1 MCQLLLAEGANKT
14 LKSKSGRTAE
24 DYRFWKDNKTRIETG
39 SWQQNDLWAGED
51 LNHHKDL
58 IFAISI
64 LNQNV
69 LIGKE
74 KMLTNM

>member
-1 MCQLLLAEGANKT
+1 MCQLLLAHGANKT
-14 LKSKSGRTAE
+14 LRDE
-24 DYRFWKDNKTRIETG
+24 DGDSVEDCQFWKANKTRIETDA
-39 SWQQNDLWAGED
+39 WQQNDLWAIED
-51 LNHHKDL
+51 MTHQKDL